1 MRKSSQLPSVDPV
14 LIRKATAEDVPSIRA
29 LEQHAETAAHWGSRE
44 YDALFGAEAPRRI
57 VLIAN
62 DDADQSYLCGFVIA
76 RCGVDEWEIEN
87 VVVAREEQRRGMG
100 SALVSQLLHEARDS
114 GITSV
119 LLEVRPS
126 NAAARRLYEKL
137 GFSEV
142 GRRPDY
148 YREPSEDALLLK
160 ISISFP

>member
-1 MRKSSQLPSVDPV
+1 MRRSSPRRSVDPV
-14 LIRKATAEDVPSIRA
+14 LIRTATLDDVPYIRA
-29 LEQHAETAAHWGSRE
+29 LEQQAETAAHWSSRE
-44 YDALFGAEAPRRI
+44 YDALFSPEAPRRV
-57 VLIAN
+57 VLVATGE
-62 DDADQSYLCGFVIA
+62 ADQSHLCGFIVA
-76 RCGVDEWEIEN
+76 RCGIDEWEIEN
-87 VVVAREEQRRGMG
+87 VVVAEEQRRCGLG
-100 SALVSQLLHEARDS
+100 SALVGRLLQQAWES

-137 GFSEV
+137 GFSRA
-142 GRRPDY
+142 GRRPEY